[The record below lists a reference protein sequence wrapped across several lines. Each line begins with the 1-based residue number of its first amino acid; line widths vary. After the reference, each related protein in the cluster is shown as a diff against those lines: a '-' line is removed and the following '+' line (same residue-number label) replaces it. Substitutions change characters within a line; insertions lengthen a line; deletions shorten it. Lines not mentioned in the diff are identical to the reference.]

1 MREAIAEFKAY
12 LVMRNS
18 SINTLKAYEHD
29 LNLLEAFLNDR
40 GYDFREF
47 GPKEYDEFINFLI
60 NRGLSPSTLQR
71 VAAAIKSF
79 YKFLALYDYLP
90 YNPLE
95 DVSLPSYEKPLPK
108 ALSYE
113 EVMAIL
119 NAVEVKDELRMRDKV
134 LLELLYATGI
144 RISEALSLN
153 SLDVSVEGRYLRV
166 VGKGNKERIVPFHG
180 RMAKLFEEYLRGAQP
195 KLSRGRPYLFPNSK
209 GGRLSRVGAWKIVKH
224 YAEKVGL
231 SHKVHPHV
239 FRHTFATHML
249 IGGCDLRTLQEL
261 LGHTSVTTTERYLK
275 VFLPQIYEVYITSH
289 PLAKVED

>member
-1 MREAIAEFKAY
+1 VAEFKAY
-12 LVMRNS
+12 LVMKNS
-18 SINTLKAYEHD
+18 SFNTLRAYEHD
-29 LNLLEAFLNDR
+29 LALFEEFLKQRD
-40 GYDFREF
+40 YDYRHFS
-47 GPKEYDEFINFLI
+47 PKEYDEFLNSLSDR
-60 NRGLSPSTLQR
+60 NLSPATVQR
-71 VAAAIKSF
+71 IAATVKSF
-79 YKFLALYDYLP
+79 YKFLNLYDYLP

-95 DVSLPSYEKPLPK
+95 EVSLPTYEKPLPK

-113 EVMAIL
+113 EVVSIL
-119 NAVEVKDELRMRDKV
+119 NAVEVSDNLRMRDKV

-153 SLDVSVEGRYLRV
+153 VLDVHLRDRYLRV
-166 VGKGNKERIVPFHG
+166 SGKGNKERVVPFHG
-180 RMAKLFEEYLRGAQP
+180 RMATLLRDYLQKAHRV
-195 KLSRGRPYLFPNSK
+195 LSRGKPYLFPNAR

-224 YAEKVGL
+224 YASLVGL

-275 VFLPQIYEVYITSH
+275 VFLPQIYEVYTNSH
-289 PLAKVED
+289 PLARLEG